1 MGVNIWRGYDEPNPP
16 GAKPRQ
22 QIRTPPTP
30 TPTPTAAA
38 GLWRRRASVALA
50 TAIHSRGM
58 ETLSLRVVRCTTTN
72 EKTTRLFSS
81 SRVVSVRMG

>member
-22 QIRTPPTP
+22 QIRTP
-30 TPTPTAAA
+30 PTPTAAA

-58 ETLSLRVVRCTTTN
+58 ETLSLRVVSCTTTN